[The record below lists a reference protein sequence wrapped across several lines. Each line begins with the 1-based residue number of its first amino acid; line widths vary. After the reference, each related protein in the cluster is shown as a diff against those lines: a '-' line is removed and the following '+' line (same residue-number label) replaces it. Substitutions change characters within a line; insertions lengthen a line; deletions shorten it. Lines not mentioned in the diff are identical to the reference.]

1 MTGINFILPTI
12 DNKLSVQAQEKDIS
26 LCLKS
31 DVGIFTPN
39 TFSAASITAL
49 IRVLEPVPIFT
60 IELDSDINKRLYIS
74 TTSEICIKSRSDSP
88 LLINVKIFFFEIER
102 PMDETTEKLSNPPYI
117 LKIRVICN
125 LIEVFARCSLIN
137 NSDENFRP
145 AYKLVILI
153 GSVSFAFKFSP

>member
-1 MTGINFILPTI
+1 MTGINFMLPTI

-26 LCLKS
+26 LCLKL

-102 PMDETTEKLSNPPYI
+102 PMDETTEKIIKPTI
-117 LKIRVICN
+117 HIK
-125 LIEVFARCSLIN
+125 
-137 NSDENFRP
+137 NSC
-145 AYKLVILI
+145 YL
-153 GSVSFAFKFSP
+153 